1 MVLHFCQED
10 NVTRLE
16 VFIAPSICHEVNA
29 VGRPSGED
37 DFPRFGGIEKFGATF
52 PGRFVGERRSHRKR
66 VDAAVNI
73 GIIALVIIY
82 QSIDDALGFLR
93 RGGIIKV
100 DERLTV
106 NLLVK
111 DREISAKILPSGIHV
126 ILVAR
131 LFGGGGLRVAFGGIK
146 GRMPAEGGALNPG
159 RELMDPGEGREIR
172 HIICHDLSGGDHLV

>member
-1 MVLHFCQED
+1 MLHFRQED
-10 NVTRLE
+10 DVTRFE

-37 DFPRFGGIEKFGATF
+37 DFPCFGGIEKFGATF

>member
-1 MVLHFCQED
+1 M
-10 NVTRLE
+10 
-16 VFIAPSICHEVNA
+16 
-29 VGRPSGED
+29 
-37 DFPRFGGIEKFGATF
+37 
-52 PGRFVGERRSHRKR
+52 
-66 VDAAVNI
+66 DAAVNI

-172 HIICHDLSGGDHLV
+172 HIIFHDLSGGDHLV